1 MPYREY
7 RDFYQDHV
15 EIHNFQSF
23 SLTLHCQNDCFAVE
37 RLKHANEKVYPW
49 LTVAIFFYLPMLVIV
64 GCNIAIIRS
73 LLSASIKRAKIRW
86 VTFFLNHT
94 VILNTEGSLLIEIVL
109 TNRLAKNNSS
119 RSIQATEINIYTSVI
134 MKQPGP

>member
-7 RDFYQDHV
+7 RDFYQDRV
-15 EIHNFQSF
+15 EIHNFKSF

-86 VTFFLNHT
+86 VTFLNHT
-94 VILNTEGSLLIEIVL
+94 AILNTEGSLLIEIVL
-109 TNRLAKNNSS
+109 SNLLAKNNSS
-119 RSIQATEINIYTSVI
+119 RSIQATEINIYTSVK
-134 MKQPGP
+134 MKQPAP